1 MNKSSQLIQKVL
13 SPWVLF
19 MVLAIIVF
27 SFFYVDKPLVECLS
41 TFHLHQRFPIL
52 EWVTNLGNSKI
63 YLVLFFVTALFFR
76 YLKANVLWE
85 QRAWFLWL
93 CVALSNVVCGV
104 VKVILGRARP
114 DLWLQFHEYGFT
126 LFKMDRLHMSFPS
139 GHTTTMMSVV
149 FGLAVLFPRYWVVLV
164 LSGVLVAL
172 SRVLLLE
179 HYLSDVLAA
188 TYLTLVVVP
197 ALVFVLRK
205 KGIMKEI
212 IWKEKR

>member
-1 MNKSSQLIQKVL
+1 MNKSKQLLQRAL
-13 SPWVLF
+13 NPWVLL
-19 MVLAIIVF
+19 MVLAIIAF
-27 SFFYVDKPLVECLS
+27 SFFYVDKPLVEWLS
-41 TFHLHQRFPIL
+41 TLHLQQRFPIL

-63 YLVLFFVTALFFR
+63 YLLLFFVAALFFR
-76 YLKANVLWE
+76 YLNKNALWE

-93 CVALSNVVCGV
+93 CVALSNLVCGV
-104 VKVILGRARP
+104 VKATLGRARP
-114 DLWLQFHEYGFT
+114 DLWLQVHEYGFT

-149 FGLAVLFPRYWVVLV
+149 FGLAVLFPRYWFVLV

-188 TYLTLVVVP
+188 TYLTLVVV
-197 ALVFVLRK
+197 AMIVFVLRK
-205 KGIMKEI
+205 KGIMKEVFL
-212 IWKEKR
+212 KEKR